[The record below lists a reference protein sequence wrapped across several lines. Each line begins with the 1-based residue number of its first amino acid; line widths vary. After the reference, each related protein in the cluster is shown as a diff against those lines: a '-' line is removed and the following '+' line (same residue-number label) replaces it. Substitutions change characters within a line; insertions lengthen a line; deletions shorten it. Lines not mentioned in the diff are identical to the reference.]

1 MGNNYSDK
9 HVALSCKAMI
19 PRCGFYGGE
28 DEERSE
34 ERSIQQHSK
43 PLETLGDGDWLSD
56 LAVILSAVQ
65 WP

>member
-1 MGNNYSDK
+1 MQGYDPE
-9 HVALSCKAMI
+9 M
-19 PRCGFYGGE
+19 RFYGGE